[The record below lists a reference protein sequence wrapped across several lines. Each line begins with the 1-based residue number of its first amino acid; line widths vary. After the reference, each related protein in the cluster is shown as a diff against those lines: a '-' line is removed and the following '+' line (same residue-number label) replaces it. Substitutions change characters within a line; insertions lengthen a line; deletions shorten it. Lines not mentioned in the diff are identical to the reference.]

1 MKIPSSGMHK
11 NLAAL
16 LISVIKTIRI
26 WRSQTQSFVLI
37 INTQS
42 HKQANA
48 PHVTQRRLNKIH
60 NNTVNQLSNLVN
72 VTNYQQQQYNTYK
85 LTSTTCVHNRIA
97 KIQTKLD
104 AKSNT
109 CGHKIINQD
118 FTPSLKR
125 IQISITQQYV
135 IIYAPPTEHPHST
148 NKSQQYSILQSDFN
162 NVNMPSPTKRG
173 TPPHTTLYKDLAFH
187 AISPHSK
194 SIMTI
199 TKQTQANRLSSLHN
213 IRPPTTKTRTHQ
225 STQTKSLT
233 KSAIN
238 HSTSAHVNLQSN
250 MSIPVAVILMRFNHC
265 NICVPCEIGNQ
276 QTQNLPIKQRLRVSM
291 KQPLLY
297 NINKLHHKSNVIP
310 HTNSSN
316 TSSAMIKLVRGTS
329 TPQHNT
335 RATIPILVRIQQ
347 TQPQPASEQQALTEH
362 QQTIKHKPTQKALP
376 TSLTPQA
383 FNYKNPSLNS
393 RNSLTICG
401 YITLQNSIKPTTI
414 ISNITLIL
422 HIQIQ
427 RALIPT
433 TVSNRLEPK
442 TCNITILSR
451 NHAVNSLQISNPKAK
466 SKLILY
472 KTNPPRAIQTHSHY
486 ASSANIIIP
495 TPRSASRKAAPTNSS
510 YFHSNL
516 TVQIPPSY
524 VRHARKLINIAT
536 A

>member
-162 NVNMPSPTKRG
+162 NHFTQSVR
-173 TPPHTTLYKDLAFH
+173 
-187 AISPHSK
+187 
-194 SIMTI
+194 
-199 TKQTQANRLSSLHN
+199 KQPLTNTN
-213 IRPPTTKTRTHQ
+213 TDTRPPTTKTRTHQ

-401 YITLQNSIKPTTI
+401 YSI
-414 ISNITLIL
+414 
-422 HIQIQ
+422 
-427 RALIPT
+427 
-433 TVSNRLEPK
+433 
-442 TCNITILSR
+442 
-451 NHAVNSLQISNPKAK
+451 
-466 SKLILY
+466 
-472 KTNPPRAIQTHSHY
+472 
-486 ASSANIIIP
+486 
-495 TPRSASRKAAPTNSS
+495 
-510 YFHSNL
+510 
-516 TVQIPPSY
+516 
-524 VRHARKLINIAT
+524 
-536 A
+536 